1 MHSSTPREK
10 VHHGCN
16 HRSYPSGRITSGG
29 LRDCREHRRNGSR
42 PGRRSQNSARLVNC
56 SRWDS
61 ATSASTAVGPLPI
74 LLAELVELGRE
85 AWRISERERA
95 VRAEIEA
102 LREIEE
108 NAPWED

>member
-1 MHSSTPREK
+1 MAA
-10 VHHGCN
+10 
-16 HRSYPSGRITSGG
+16 ITEATRAAASPVGG

-42 PGRRSQNSARLVNC
+42 LGRRPQNRARSVNC
-56 SRWDS
+56 SRLDS
-61 ATSASTAVGPLPI
+61 AMSNSTAVRPLPI

-108 NAPWED
+108 NAPSED

>member
-1 MHSSTPREK
+1 M
-10 VHHGCN
+10 
-16 HRSYPSGRITSGG
+16 
-29 LRDCREHRRNGSR
+29 
-42 PGRRSQNSARLVNC
+42 
-56 SRWDS
+56 
-61 ATSASTAVGPLPI
+61 SASTAVRPLPI

-108 NAPWED
+108 NAPSED